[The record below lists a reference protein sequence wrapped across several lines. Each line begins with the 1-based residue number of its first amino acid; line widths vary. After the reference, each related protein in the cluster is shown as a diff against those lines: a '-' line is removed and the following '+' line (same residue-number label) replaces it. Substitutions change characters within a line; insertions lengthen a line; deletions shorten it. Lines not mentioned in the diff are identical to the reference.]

1 MDLYEQ
7 PYDPKHPV
15 ICFDERPCQLIGD
28 AIIPIPIKPGSPKKE
43 HYEYIRNGTCCVFL
57 AFEPLAGKRL
67 ICVKERRTMVD
78 YADFMRLL
86 ADQYPEAE
94 TILLVQDNLNTHT
107 AGSFYNALP
116 PDDAFQLGR
125 RFEYHYT
132 PKKGSWLNM
141 AEIELSALSKQCL
154 DRRIADMKRLIDE
167 VSAWEQERNAIGA
180 TVRWRFNKDNARVK
194 LQRHYSNLLN
204 WCYRALVVIEMIP
217 LRSISLPAACSQKGL
232 YMNKSYSD

>member
-1 MDLYEQ
+1 MEDVLDLYEQ

-180 TVRWRFNKDNARVK
+180 TVRWRFNKDNARAK

-204 WCYRALVVIEMIP
+204 
-217 LRSISLPAACSQKGL
+217 
-232 YMNKSYSD
+232 

>member
-1 MDLYEQ
+1 MTSEFIWRMEDVLNLYEH
-7 PYDPKHPV
+7 PYDPKRPV

-43 HYEYIRNGTCCVFL
+43 HYEYVRNGTCCIFL

-116 PDDAFQLGR
+116 PEDAFRLAG

-167 VSAWEQERNAIGA
+167 VSAWEKERNVIGA
-180 TVRWRFNKDNARVK
+180 TVKWRFNKDNARVK

-204 WCYRALVVIEMIP
+204 
-217 LRSISLPAACSQKGL
+217 
-232 YMNKSYSD
+232 

>member
-1 MDLYEQ
+1 MEDVLDLYEK

-43 HYEYIRNGTCCVFL
+43 HYEYLRNGTCCVFL

-86 ADQYPEAE
+86 SDQYPEAE

-204 WCYRALVVIEMIP
+204 
-217 LRSISLPAACSQKGL
+217 
-232 YMNKSYSD
+232 

>member
-15 ICFDERPCQLIGD
+15 ICFDERPCQLICD

-204 WCYRALVVIEMIP
+204 
-217 LRSISLPAACSQKGL
+217 
-232 YMNKSYSD
+232 

>member
-1 MDLYEQ
+1 MTSEFIWRMEDVLDLYEQ

-154 DRRIADMKRLIDE
+154 DRRIADMKKLIDE

-204 WCYRALVVIEMIP
+204 
-217 LRSISLPAACSQKGL
+217 
-232 YMNKSYSD
+232 

>member
-180 TVRWRFNKDNARVK
+180 TVRWRFNKDDARVK

-204 WCYRALVVIEMIP
+204 
-217 LRSISLPAACSQKGL
+217 
-232 YMNKSYSD
+232 